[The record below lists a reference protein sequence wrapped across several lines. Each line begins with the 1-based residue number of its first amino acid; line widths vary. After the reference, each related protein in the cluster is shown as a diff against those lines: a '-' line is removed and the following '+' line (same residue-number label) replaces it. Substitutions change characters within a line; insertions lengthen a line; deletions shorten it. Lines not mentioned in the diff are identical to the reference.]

1 MDAIY
6 VALKEKGRP
15 LSSFK
20 KGDTTNGYTL
30 SEEPGQNMAF
40 KPALTPG
47 EILAFGAF
55 EGKYLNDRYLEF
67 PAEWFLRAGALGK
80 LHPEGPDPQIN
91 LFKIKSRL
99 SLSEWRKNGW
109 VPPAKGQR
117 RHISKQHPLL
127 SDPEQNPDGRG
138 WFEWYCRYWMG
149 RRLPALDEIQ
159 IKRWKAFTRHAGAV
173 KANCTP
179 GDLQCRP
186 RQRQALLHW
195 AYDPFI

>member
-91 LFKIKSRL
+91 LFKI
-99 SLSEWRKNGW
+99 N
-109 VPPAKGQR
+109 
-117 RHISKQHPLL
+117 
-127 SDPEQNPDGRG
+127 
-138 WFEWYCRYWMG
+138 
-149 RRLPALDEIQ
+149 
-159 IKRWKAFTRHAGAV
+159 
-173 KANCTP
+173 
-179 GDLQCRP
+179 
-186 RQRQALLHW
+186 LHL
-195 AYDPFI
+195 ITVS